1 MNKRYAGALFAAGLF
16 LTLPLLNTACSKQY
30 SAQNTKEGSSTLLME
45 AIHYVAMGDSTGA
58 GVGSKTHEGYV
69 ARIFERIERERPGS
83 ILTNLC
89 VSGATTY
96 DLIRSQ
102 LQRGID
108 SQPTLVT
115 VGIGINDVNHGI
127 TEEEFARSFE
137 QIISRVKSE
146 TSAAIVVTNI
156 PDISYAPAMPAFYR
170 EEVEQRIAAF
180 NARIDDIAKRYDL
193 ALVDSFSPT
202 RELLPSHPEFF
213 SSDGFHPSDEGYEYW
228 AKIMWPTVKQAI
240 GG

>member
-1 MNKRYAGALFAAGLF
+1 MKSVY
-16 LTLPLLNTACSKQY
+16 
-30 SAQNTKEGSSTLLME
+30 
-45 AIHYVAMGDSTGA
+45 YVAFGDSTGA

-83 ILTNLC
+83 TLTNLC
-89 VSGATTY
+89 VSGATSSE
-96 DLIRSQ
+96 LIYTQ
-102 LQRGID
+102 LQRGIYA
-108 SQPTLVT
+108 QPTLVT

-127 TEEEFARSFE
+127 TEEQFARNYE

-146 TSAAIVVTNI
+146 TGATIIITNI

-180 NARIDDIAKRYDL
+180 NARIDQIAKRYDL

-213 SSDGFHPSDEGYEYW
+213 SNDGFHPSDEGYEYW

>member
-1 MNKRYAGALFAAGLF
+1 V
-16 LTLPLLNTACSKQY
+16 SIE
-30 SAQNTKEGSSTLLME
+30 STKEVSSNSQMKS
-45 AIHYVAMGDSTGA
+45 IYYVAFGDSTGA

-69 ARIFERIERERPGS
+69 ARTFERIERERPGS

-96 DLIRSQ
+96 DLVSTQ

-108 SQPTLVT
+108 SQPTLTT
-115 VGIGINDVNHGI
+115 VGIGINDISRGI
-127 TEEEFARSFE
+127 TEEQFARNFE
-137 QIISRVKSE
+137 QIIARLKNE
-146 TSAAIVVTNI
+146 TGANIVVTNT
-156 PDISYAPAMPAFYR
+156 PDISYAPAMPTIYR

-180 NARIDDIAKRYDL
+180 NARIDRLAKRYDL

-240 GG
+240 GR

>member
-1 MNKRYAGALFAAGLF
+1 
-16 LTLPLLNTACSKQY
+16 
-30 SAQNTKEGSSTLLME
+30 ME

-69 ARIFERIERERPGS
+69 ARIFERIQREHPGS
-83 ILTNLC
+83 RLTNLC
-89 VSGATTY
+89 VSGATTS
-96 DLIRSQ
+96 DLVSTQ

-108 SQPTLVT
+108 SQPTLAT
-115 VGIGINDVNHGI
+115 VGIGINDISKGI
-127 TEEEFARSFE
+127 TEEEFARKFE
-137 QIISRVKSE
+137 QIISRLKNE
-146 TSAAIVVTNI
+146 TGANIVVTNI

-213 SSDGFHPSDEGYEYW
+213 SNDGFHPSDEGYEYW
-228 AKIMWPTVKQAI
+228 AKIMWPSVKQAI